1 MATLIDPEC
10 SPAWTDGGT
19 LLLPVAA
26 TAWPSPDAPLQ
37 LDGIAFVPKRELHVT
52 VVGRTLGAHLHEAGL
67 QAETL
72 AVAATLDW
80 RFERCGQW
88 LRLEARTDG
97 RRRHSIIERIALPAL
112 ATLHAW
118 LGARL
123 GRQLAVPPP
132 HVTLYTSGDDRGIGV
147 PDAAS
152 LARLSVRAVDAAELG
167 LR

>member
-1 MATLIDPEC
+1 MAMRIAPDVL
-10 SPAWTDGGT
+10 PAWTDAGT

-26 TAWPSPDAPLQ
+26 AAWPRPDMPLQ

-52 VVGRTLGAHLHEAGL
+52 VVGRALGAELHEAGL

-72 AVAATLDW
+72 AAAATLDW

-88 LRLEARTDG
+88 LRLEARAAG

-112 ATLHAW
+112 ATLYAR

-152 LARLSVRAVDAAELG
+152 LARRSVRAVDAAELG
-167 LR
+167 VR